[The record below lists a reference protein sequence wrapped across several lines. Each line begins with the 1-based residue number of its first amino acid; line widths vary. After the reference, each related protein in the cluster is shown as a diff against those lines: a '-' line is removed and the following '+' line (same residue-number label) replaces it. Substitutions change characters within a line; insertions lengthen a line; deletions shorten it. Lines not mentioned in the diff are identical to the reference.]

1 MRVGVALV
9 PVVAGLFVGERVA
22 RALGPPSGW
31 TATTTWW
38 LVVLATTVATVLVVE
53 HAARR
58 LLPLS
63 LLLRL
68 SLLFPDRAPNRFR
81 VALRA
86 SSVRRAERGLAAA
99 GEDADPSTQAAAAL
113 ALVAALHA
121 HDRRTRGHS
130 ERVRALT
137 VVVGRELGLRQ
148 DELDR
153 LEWAGLLHDIGKL
166 SVPAAILNKAG
177 PPDDAEWSVLRRHP
191 GEGGVLMAPLA
202 DWLGEWVHGVDQHHE
217 DYDGTG
223 YPGRLAGDQ
232 IALSGRIVAVTDALE
247 TMTASRAYKRR
258 MPVSQARAE
267 LVACAGAQFDPA
279 VVRAVLAVSLPRL
292 ALVLGPLTAALEVPA
307 VAPIARSAA
316 ELQGALATV
325 VATTPRA
332 LATVALVLGT
342 LGGGPT
348 ATVAGADTD
357 VTGTALGDHAPD
369 PSAGG
374 AVGGTATEAS
384 GRGSAGPDG
393 PVAAAPTDGP
403 DAGATGG
410 GTTGPVGSP
419 PPRTGPPPTAP
430 AASGSS
436 PGVPGAPSG
445 PPATTPPS
453 RPPARPPTTTPPP
466 PTDPPATDP
475 PRSDPPGLPAGAATC
490 LDGGWVALGFPNQ
503 GRCLAA
509 HLPG

>member
-22 RALGPPSGW
+22 RTLGPPSGW

-38 LVVLATTVATVLVVE
+38 LVVLAATVATVLVVE

-68 SLLFPDRAPNRFR
+68 SLLFPDRAPNRLR

-86 SSVRRAERGLAAA
+86 SSVRRAERGLADA
-99 GEDADPSTQAAAAL
+99 GDDADASTQAAAAL
-113 ALVAALHA
+113 VLVAALHA

-166 SVPAAILNKAG
+166 SVPPAILNKGG
-177 PPDDAEWSVLRRHP
+177 PPDDEEWSVLRRHP

-202 DWLGEWVHGVDQHHE
+202 GWLGEWVHGVDQHHE

-232 IALSGRIVAVTDALE
+232 IALAGRIVAVTDALE

-267 LVACAGAQFDPA
+267 LVACAGTRFDPA

-292 ALVLGPLTAALEVPA
+292 ALVLGPLAAVLEVPA

-357 VTGTALGDHAPD
+357 VTGIALGDHAPD
-369 PSAGG
+369 PAAGRSAGG
-374 AVGGTATEAS
+374 LATEAS
-384 GRGSAGPDG
+384 DRGSAGPD
-393 PVAAAPTDGP
+393 APTDGP
-403 DAGATGG
+403 RVGATGG
-410 GTTGPVGSP
+410 GTTDPVGSP
-419 PPRTGPPPTAP
+419 AARTGPSPTTP
-430 AASGSS
+430 AATGSS
-436 PGVPGAPSG
+436 PARPGVPPG
-445 PPATTPPS
+445 PPATTPPA
-453 RPPARPPTTTPPP
+453 RPPAVPPTTA
-466 PTDPPATDP
+466 PPAP
-475 PRSDPPGLPAGAATC
+475 PADGPPGLPADAAAC
-490 LDGGWVALGFPNQ
+490 LGGGWVGQGFANQ